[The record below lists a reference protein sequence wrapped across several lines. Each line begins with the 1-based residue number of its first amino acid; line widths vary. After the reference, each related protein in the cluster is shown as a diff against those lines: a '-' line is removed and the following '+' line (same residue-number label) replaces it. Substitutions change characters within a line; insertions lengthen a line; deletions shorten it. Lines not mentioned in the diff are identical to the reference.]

1 MDSVSFDDQQYY
13 NYPPLDQG
21 LLQDYLV
28 EGPLRANVRAI
39 QGPPGPPGP
48 PGPAG
53 HSRVI
58 GAYGNV
64 TADLMDF
71 FRSEHTELWLST
83 YCITLNLRA
92 MENYPDL
99 CKCSWKKLLHRNW
112 ICAFTLAQPMAPS
125 LAHQEVPDQEETEV
139 TQDPEERRVQ
149 TELIKHFTVSVMF

>member
-1 MDSVSFDDQQYY
+1 MDSVSYDDQQYY

-71 FRSEHTELWLST
+71 FRSEHTEL
-83 YCITLNLRA
+83 
-92 MENYPDL
+92 
-99 CKCSWKKLLHRNW
+99 
-112 ICAFTLAQPMAPS
+112 
-125 LAHQEVPDQEETEV
+125 
-139 TQDPEERRVQ
+139 
-149 TELIKHFTVSVMF
+149 